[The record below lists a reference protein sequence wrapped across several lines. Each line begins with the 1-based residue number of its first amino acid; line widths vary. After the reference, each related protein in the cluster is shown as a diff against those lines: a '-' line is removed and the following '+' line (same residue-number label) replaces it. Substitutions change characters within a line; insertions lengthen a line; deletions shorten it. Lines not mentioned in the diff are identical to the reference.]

1 VASGDNV
8 DVRIGISNVAR
19 ELNLEVPD
27 ENAATVKADVEAALS
42 GDATILWI
50 TDRDGKQVAVPTAG
64 LAYVELGSAS
74 GGRRIGFAAE

>member
-1 VASGDNV
+1 M

-27 ENAATVKADVEAALS
+27 ENAATVKADVDAALS
-42 GDATILWI
+42 GEASILWI
-50 TDRDGKQVAVPTAG
+50 TDRDGKQIGVPTAG
-64 LAYVELGSAS
+64 LAYVELGSPT